1 MSQARCTFQVQGLD
15 CQVEVDALSASL
27 LGAPGVQTL
36 GFDLIHGTMTVDYQ
50 PNFSSPESLAELIAK
65 KAGMTATIQGA
76 PVDSGGDKASVW
88 KNRWTATAASGLAL
102 FAGVLCS
109 ANGMSAWWTRGFY
122 AAAVLSGGI
131 ELFPKAIR
139 GLRQFR
145 LDIHVLMG
153 LAVVSADGFGPV
165 GRSGDRRLLVWA
177 LRGTRRVESR
187 SGARRAVRE
196 LLELTPQRRCV
207 TKPRRCACGRYC
219 GPSKKG

>member
-153 LAVVSADGFGPV
+153 LAVVSAMVLGQWDEAATVAFLFGLSEALE
-165 GRSGDRRLLVWA
+165 GLSLDR
-177 LRGTRRVESR
+177 
-187 SGARRAVRE
+187 ARRAVRE